1 VTLSDGKT
9 HLSLESQEVFGEV
22 LEHLPVGITILKE
35 DGVFYFNKQAAQIF
49 GSSRN
54 QYAKDM
60 GLELVDSSP
69 VLTLADLL
77 TVLRENRPVPEPA
90 EFRIRRHDGQVRY
103 LENRFSRIMDKSKSA
118 CLLVVTTDVTDR
130 KSADEALHRSE
141 VRYRLVSELTSD
153 YSYSFGVEVDGN
165 FTPEWFT
172 EAFYRITGF
181 TTPEEIDAFAGLI
194 SLIHQDDQ
202 ALVETYGEDRI
213 KGRTNVYEFRIV
225 AKNGE
230 LKWIRDYSQ
239 PVWSDREDR
248 VVRILGAAQD
258 ITKRKEVEEALKDSE
273 TRNKAI
279 LEAIPD
285 WIFRIQRNGT
295 ILDFRGGQDSRMNGK
310 EHLLIKKNINEVFPQ
325 KSAEQVR
332 QQMARLFDQHE
343 PRPFEFQWV
352 FADGVRYFEASL
364 VRNGKNEILLF
375 AHDVSER
382 ARLEKMKSDFI
393 NRASHE
399 LRTPLTGA
407 ILMSELI
414 DMGVSSE
421 ELQEYWG
428 HLKEELNRQ
437 RSLVERLLTVGR
449 IETGSFKLK
458 PEPLDLKPILTEAQ
472 NTVFPQALTR
482 SIQITTDVPDLLP
495 LVIGDHN
502 ALEQVFTNLLGN
514 AVKFSGEGSSVSLWT
529 EIKDRGVSVWV
540 KDQGVGI
547 PAADIPHLF
556 EGFFRAQNVIEKG
569 IPGSGVGLYIVKSII
584 EELGGKVSVESELNQ
599 GTLFEV
605 WLPLYN
611 SL

>member
-1 VTLSDGKT
+1 MIPLSGET
-9 HLSLESQEVFGEV
+9 HFSMEPQDIFGEA
-22 LEHLPVGITILKE
+22 LGYLPVGITLLKE
-35 DGVFYFNKQAAQIF
+35 NGVFYFNKQVLHIL

-54 QYAKDM
+54 QYPKDM
-60 GLELVDSSP
+60 GLGAVDPSLAMSVPELCA
-69 VLTLADLL
+69 VLK
-77 TVLRENRPVPEPA
+77 ENKPVPAPV
-90 EFRIRRHDGQVRY
+90 EFSIQRHDGQIRY
-103 LENRFSRIMDKSKSA
+103 LQNRFSRIKDKDQSI

-130 KSADEALHRSE
+130 KKSDEALRQSE
-141 VRYRLVSELTSD
+141 DRYRLVSELTSD
-153 YSYSFGVEVDGN
+153 YSYSFSVEADGSL
-165 FTPEWFT
+165 TPDWFT

-181 TTPEEIDAFAGLI
+181 TTTEEIDAFAGLI

-239 PVWSDREDR
+239 PVWSDSADR

-273 TRNKAI
+273 ERNKAI
-279 LEAIPD
+279 LEVIPD

-295 ILDFRGGQDSRMNGK
+295 ILDFRGGQDNRMQSWGQP
-310 EHLLIKKNINEVFPQ
+310 LINKKIGDVFPQ
-325 KSAEQVR
+325 RSAELLL
-332 QQMARLFDQHE
+332 QQLERLFNREE

-352 FADGVRYFEASL
+352 FPDGARYFEASM

-375 AHDVSER
+375 AHDISER
-382 ARLEKMKSDFI
+382 ARMEKMKSDFI

-407 ILMSELI
+407 ILMGELI
-414 DMGVSSE
+414 DMGVSDAE
-421 ELQEYWG
+421 FKEYWG
-428 HLKEELNRQ
+428 YLKGELSRQ
-437 RSLVERLLTVGR
+437 RSLIERLLTVGR
-449 IETGSFKLK
+449 LETGSFKLK
-458 PEPLDLKPILTEAQ
+458 PEPVDLKSALTEAQ
-472 NTVFPQALTR
+472 NTVYPLALTR
-482 SIQITTDVPDLLP
+482 FIEIKSDIPDLLP
-495 LVIGDHN
+495 LIIGDHN
-502 ALEQVFTNLLGN
+502 ALEQVFTNLLNN
-514 AVKFSGEGSSVSLWT
+514 AVKFSEEGSSISLWT
-529 EIKDRGVSVWV
+529 EIKDKGISIWI

-569 IPGSGVGLYIVKSII
+569 IPGSGVGLYIVKAII
-584 EELGGKVSVESELNQ
+584 EELGGSVTVESVLNQ
-599 GTLFEV
+599 GTIFEV

-611 SL
+611 SV